1 MMQSFTMSVLSKYC
15 AHMWCISHKYPVI
28 HITNVRIVTFVPLNL
43 SDPPASI
50 LLLDRKKGSTDEHY
64 I

>member
-1 MMQSFTMSVLSKYC
+1 
-15 AHMWCISHKYPVI
+15 MWSISHEYRVI

-50 LLLDRKKGSTDEHY
+50 LLLNKLKKGHTLCQSQFNLS
-64 I
+64 